1 MRAHFRVDPYMFSIL
16 FFAGR
21 CSPCKRAG
29 GGAGTV
35 GGVGILVSVLVLLA
49 FKKTKIAATAVTGSE
64 KQIVK
69 KNWGDP

>member
-1 MRAHFRVDPYMFSIL
+1 MSLCAGATIADERAVIVP
-16 FFAGR
+16 A
-21 CSPCKRAG
+21 CKRAG

-69 KNWGDP
+69 INWCDP